1 MISETKLH
9 KVRELTTLREML
21 YQCDELFGE
30 KTAFLAKRKKGGE
43 YFEISFSQ
51 LFSQQVDG
59 VKLFSIFN
67 DISKDIRLRYAG
79 NMIIATLP
87 KTKDMLHLS
96 IEVIEKAMEA
106 KR

>member
-51 LFSQQVDG
+51 FVQGL
-59 VKLFSIFN
+59 L
-67 DISKDIRLRYAG
+67 
-79 NMIIATLP
+79 
-87 KTKDMLHLS
+87 
-96 IEVIEKAMEA
+96 
-106 KR
+106 